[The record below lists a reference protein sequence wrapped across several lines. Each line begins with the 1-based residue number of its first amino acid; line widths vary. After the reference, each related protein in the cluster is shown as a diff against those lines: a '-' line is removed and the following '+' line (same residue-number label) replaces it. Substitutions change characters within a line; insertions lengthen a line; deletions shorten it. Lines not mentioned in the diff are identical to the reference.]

1 MTESIQTYSNDA
13 LGVTVRTIVD
23 EETGEPWFVA
33 KDVCDALS
41 IDKTAASRLDDD
53 EKGLRSTQTLG
64 GSQQVLFVSEPGLYT
79 LVLKSR
85 KPEAK
90 AFRRWVTHEVL
101 PAIRRTGSYGSPAEA
116 RMERLLSDGAALIEA
131 QSARIREMEPKAA
144 FAEAVEGSETLH
156 SVGELA
162 KVISQAGVP
171 MGQRRLF
178 GLLRD
183 DGWLMKRGR
192 DKNLP
197 TQRAREMDVIRI
209 EMAHY
214 VDGNGAN
221 HTTGTPRITGKG
233 MTHFFRVYGLGRA
246 QLALPI
252 PE

>member
-1 MTESIQTYSNDA
+1 MTESIQTFTNED
-13 LGVTVRTIVD
+13 LGTTVRTVD
-23 EETGEPWFVA
+23 EGGQVLFCA
-33 KDVCDALS
+33 KDVATALGYANHNDAIKRHCKGVVKRYPLR
-41 IDKTAASRLDDD
+41 TAGGVQEVAFITEPDLYRLIAHSKLPAA
-53 EKGLRSTQTLG
+53 ER
-64 GSQQVLFVSEPGLYT
+64 F
-79 LVLKSR
+79 
-85 KPEAK
+85 EA
-90 AFRRWVTHEVL
+90 WVFEEVL
-101 PAIRRTGSYGSPAEA
+101 PAIRRTGSYGSSAEA

-131 QSARIREMEPKAA
+131 QNARIREMEPKAA

-214 VDGNGAN
+214 VDGKGAN